1 MAIKRIVPVNYLNRD
16 FETIKQ
22 GLVDHAK
29 RYFPDTFKDFN
40 EASFGALMIDAV
52 SYIGDNLSF
61 YLDYQVNETFI
72 DSAIEYSNVS
82 RLARQMGF
90 KQKGRGASSGP
101 VALFVKVPRLTNGTG
116 PDTSLVPILKAGT
129 TFSSQ
134 QGVNFTLAI
143 DVDFSDPENEIVVAT
158 ATDNVVLEYAIK
170 AYGIVISGDIDNE
183 EIVVGEYQPNLTIT
197 LSNRNVT
204 EVLSVLDNEGH
215 RYYEVENL
223 SQDTIFRRI
232 RNRRDASTNAPIYVL
247 KPLSVPRRYT
257 CERFEGITYLQFG
270 AGSDSS
276 LKNVPVPDPSNVVL
290 KVSGKNYIT
299 TSNFDPSRLNE
310 NDKLGISP
318 SSTTLNIR
326 YRTNSPNNSN
336 AFARTIVN
344 VGASVMEFPNETAS
358 TLQGSKIQV
367 RQSLSVLN
375 EDPIIGDS
383 SGLSIEDLKSR
394 AMGAFSAQNRA
405 VTKQD
410 YESIAYRMPPG
421 LGSVYRCCI
430 VQDPDST
437 RRNMNM
443 YVISRLDNVTQPV
456 LLNTN
461 VVVKENLKTWLERHK
476 MLSDT
481 IDIRD
486 ARIVNFGLQYKVT
499 AASGISAAAVLASVR
514 ETIRDYLQVANLGIG
529 EPFNWSS
536 LYQVVNR
543 VPGVLDTIDLELTQK
558 FSTNYS
564 SATINF
570 KENMSM
576 DGRTL
581 YVPEDVIL
589 ELKYFDTDIVGT
601 IV

>member
-16 FETIKQ
+16 FESIKE

-61 YLDYQVNETFI
+61 YLDYQVNESFL
-72 DSAIEYSNVS
+72 DSAIEYSNVA

-90 KQKGRGASSGP
+90 VQRGRGASSGT
-101 VALFVKVPRLTNGTG
+101 VSLYVKVPRLNNGDG
-116 PDTSLVPILKAGT
+116 PDPELIPILKAGT
-129 TFSSQ
+129 TFQTSD
-134 QGVNFTLAI
+134 GVVFSLTD
-143 DVDFSDPENEIVVAT
+143 DVDFNDPDNEVVVAT
-158 ATDNVVLEYAIK
+158 AVNNVVNDYAIR
-170 AYGIVISGDIDNE
+170 AYGTVISGELQREQIT
-183 EIVVGEYQPNLTIT
+183 VGSYQPNLTLT
-197 LSNRNVT
+197 LESSDIT
-204 EVLSVLDNEGH
+204 EVLSLVDEEGH
-215 RYYEVENL
+215 VYYEVENL
-223 SQDTIFRRI
+223 SQDTIFQRI
-232 RNRRDASTNAPIYVL
+232 RNRRDSSSSAPTYIL

-257 CERFEGITYLQFG
+257 VERFQQVTYVQFG

-276 LKNVPVPDPSNVVL
+276 LKSVPVPNPSDVVL

-318 SSTTLNIR
+318 SNTTLYIS
-326 YRTNSPNNSN
+326 YRVNSPNNSS
-336 AFARTIVN
+336 AFARSLN
-344 VGASVMEFPNETAS
+344 SVGSAQMEFPRRTSFTNPVSLDIVAE
-358 TLQGSKIQV
+358 
-367 RQSLSVLN
+367 SLSVLN
-375 EDPIIGDS
+375 EEPIIGDN
-383 SGLSIEDLKSR
+383 GVLTANDLKTR
-394 AMGAFSAQNRA
+394 AMGAFSTQNRA

-410 YESIAYRMPPG
+410 YESLAYRMPPG
-421 LGSVYRCCI
+421 LGAIYNCNI

-443 YVISRLDNVTQPV
+443 YVVSRSPGQASTTLI
-456 LLNTN
+456 NTN
-461 VVVKENLKTWLERHK
+461 KVIKENLKTWLERHK

-486 ARIVNFGLQYKVT
+486 ARIVNFGITYKVS
-499 AASGISAAAVLASVR
+499 AATGMSAAAILTAAR
-514 ETIRDYLQVANLGIG
+514 ESINTYLRSLNLSIG
-529 EPFNWSS
+529 EPLTWTDI
-536 LYQVVNR
+536 YQVLNR
-543 VPGVLDTIDLELTQK
+543 TPGILDTVDVTITPK
-558 FSTNYS
+558 FSSNYS

-581 YVPEDVIL
+581 FVPEDVIL
-589 ELKYFDTDIVGT
+589 ELKYSDTDIVGT